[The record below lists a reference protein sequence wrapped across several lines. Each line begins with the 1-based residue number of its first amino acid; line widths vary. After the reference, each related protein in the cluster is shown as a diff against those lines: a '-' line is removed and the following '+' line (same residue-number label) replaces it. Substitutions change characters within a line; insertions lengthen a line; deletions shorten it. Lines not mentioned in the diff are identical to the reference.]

1 MESENFELLEN
12 TDITN
17 YLIDRPWVTYRTNA
31 DLEKLGARFG
41 SPNPEGSNRLRR
53 MSSIIKSTHASNRTS
68 SLLSFLFSPAQLR
81 PVINE

>member
-12 TDITN
+12 TDITTF
-17 YLIDRPWVTYRTNA
+17 LIDRPWVTYRTYA

-53 MSSIIKSTHASNRTS
+53 IFIATLNSYLVVIRGK
-68 SLLSFLFSPAQLR
+68 LSQQ
-81 PVINE
+81 ITI